1 MILEGVGSSQ
11 THVPILLDFS
21 THSDVS
27 VKVSDNDICKLL
39 SEYFG
44 CLSWKDH
51 NELYK
56 ISDVH
61 SVGYMIAP
69 FRKLENLQL
78 SPAKRFIV

>member
-27 VKVSDNDICKLL
+27 VKVSDNDICKLF

-44 CLSWKDH
+44 CFAWKDH
-51 NELYK
+51 DKFY
-56 ISDVH
+56 S
-61 SVGYMIAP
+61 M
-69 FRKLENLQL
+69 
-78 SPAKRFIV
+78 AKKGA